1 MELGNEI
8 LAQIFS
14 PPILFFILGIVAT
27 LVKSGLKVP
36 EAMSRALTIF
46 LLCAIG
52 LKGGVGI
59 AKAGI
64 EALLLPALA
73 AMLLGVGIVFLGYIV
88 LIKFKFKVADAG
100 SIAGHYGAVAM
111 AAVIV
116 GFVFLN
122 EMEVPFEEFILG
134 VYPFMAIPAIVS
146 AIALTHFSLSRHQKG
161 VASLRRLNILKL
173 CFFNEAI
180 ILLIPTLIIGWL
192 VGEEG
197 IKPAMPFFG
206 DLFKGVLCL
215 FMLDMGLLV
224 ATRLGEWK
232 MVGPRLLAYAIIM
245 PPLYGIAGVILG
257 TLTGLSVGGAT
268 LLGIMAGSASFIEA
282 PIAMRA
288 AIPEANP
295 LLSLTASVALTFPL
309 TIIIGIPLYYAIARM
324 LGG

>member
-1 MELGNEI
+1 
-8 LAQIFS
+8 
-14 PPILFFILGIVAT
+14 
-27 LVKSGLKVP
+27 
-36 EAMSRALTIF
+36 
-46 LLCAIG
+46 
-52 LKGGVGI
+52 
-59 AKAGI
+59 
-64 EALLLPALA
+64 
-73 AMLLGVGIVFLGYIV
+73 MLLGVGIVLLGYVI
-88 LIKFKFKVADAG
+88 LTRLKFKVADAG
-100 SIAGHYGAVAM
+100 SIARHYGAVAM
-111 AAVIV
+111 AAVVV

-146 AIALTHFSLSRHQKG
+146 AIALTYFSLSRHQKG
-161 VASLRRLNILKL
+161 GAPLRGLNILKL

-197 IKPAMPFFG
+197 IKPVRPFFEG
-206 DLFKGVLCL
+206 MFKGVLCL

-224 ATRLGEWK
+224 AAQLGEWK
-232 MVGPRLLAYAIIM
+232 IIGYRLLAYAVIM
-245 PPLYGIAGVILG
+245 PPLHGIAGVLLG
-257 TLTGLSVGGAT
+257 TLVGLSVGGAT

-282 PIAMRA
+282 PAAMRA

-295 LLSLTASVALTFPL
+295 SLSLTASVALTFPF